1 MIVCDYAKKIVSK
14 IVKPTINQIAKYIP
28 GESLINGKKD
38 VIKLSSNESP
48 FKIPRKVSAISKR
61 LVSEFNL
68 YPDGDSNIL
77 KKSLSK
83 NFKINFLKLFVATAL
98 TIFYRLLLKPF
109 RMEILKLSVAN
120 MVLFTTIVL
129 KFLELKS

>member
-1 MIVCDYAKKIVSK
+1 MQKKIVSK

-48 FKIPRKVSAISKR
+48 FKIPRKVSAISER

-83 NFKINFLKLFVATAL
+83 NFKINFSQIICGNGSDDILSLSCSSLFGW
-98 TIFYRLLLKPF
+98 
-109 RMEILKLSVAN
+109 
-120 MVLFTTIVL
+120 
-129 KFLELKS
+129 KF

>member
-1 MIVCDYAKKIVSK
+1 MQKKIVSK

-28 GESLINGKKD
+28 GESLINGKSD

-48 FKIPRKVSAISKR
+48 FKVPTKVSAIFER

-77 KKSLSK
+77 KKTRSK
-83 NFKINFLKLFVATAL
+83 
-98 TIFYRLLLKPF
+98 
-109 RMEILKLSVAN
+109 
-120 MVLFTTIVL
+120 MV
-129 KFLELKS
+129 